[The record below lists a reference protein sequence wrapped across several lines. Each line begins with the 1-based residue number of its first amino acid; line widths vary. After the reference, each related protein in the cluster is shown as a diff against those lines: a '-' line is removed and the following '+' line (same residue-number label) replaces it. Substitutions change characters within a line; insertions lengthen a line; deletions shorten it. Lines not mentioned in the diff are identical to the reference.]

1 VVGDGG
7 DAIDSWCGFHKDHSI
22 LTGLCSAMYLDHS
35 SDVNSPKVLQAQ
47 DPTSGLYI
55 RTRGGDLRKVAI
67 PTDCLA
73 FQTGRFIA
81 LPIAPAHGSHDTRR

>member
-7 DAIDSWCGFHKDHSI
+7 EVIDSWCGFHKDHSI
-22 LTGLCSAMYLDHS
+22 LTGLCSAMYLA
-35 SDVNSPKVLQAQ
+35 SDVNPPKILHAQ
-47 DPTSGLYI
+47 DPMSGLYI

-73 FQTGRFIA
+73 FQTGRFLALLIA
-81 LPIAPAHGSHDTRR
+81 LARESHDTHR